1 LLKFPDYSKVK
12 SIVICIKIIQCR
24 VFLFGLK
31 PEFPNRDFLSSSY
44 RVILVL
50 PVNAD
55 LLEQEGPLDLEVELA
70 PLVPKEER

>member
-1 LLKFPDYSKVK
+1 MQGVSVW
-12 SIVICIKIIQCR
+12 
-24 VFLFGLK
+24 LFK
-31 PEFPNRDFLSSSY
+31 PEFPNRDFLFSSN

-50 PVNAD
+50 PVNVD

>member
-1 LLKFPDYSKVK
+1 M
-12 SIVICIKIIQCR
+12 
-24 VFLFGLK
+24 FGLK

-55 LLEQEGPLDLEVELA
+55 LLEQEDPLDLEVELA